1 MLRISLHYIVLP
13 LSGNLNDYT
22 VHLYIFCIFY
32 RSLHFFYNYEGLN
45 DLCCLIMRE
54 VSHYFWI
61 CYKLELKVGI
71 FSLKTYTLD
80 LLTYL
85 CYLLVCHNTWGDSD
99 TWDYSRKF
107 TFKMSTLICSW
118 TVTIIPK
125 ICSNSCFNLVLEK
138 VENYGFILIIIII
151 IFSEE
156 DWITYIITIKKGIP
170 DIIYLFFTF
179 IQSVVD
185 LCKFVAIMMFR

>member
-1 MLRISLHYIVLP
+1 MLRISLHYLVLP
-13 LSGNLNDYT
+13 LSGSLNDYT

-61 CYKLELKVGI
+61 CYKLELKVDI
-71 FSLKTYTLD
+71 FSLKTHTFD

-107 TFKMSTLICSW
+107 TFKMSTLICSR
-118 TVTIIPK
+118 TVTLIPK

-151 IFSEE
+151 IFLQKKIESR
-156 DWITYIITIKKGIP
+156 ISSPSKKVFLILYI
-170 DIIYLFFTF
+170 FF
-179 IQSVVD
+179 
-185 LCKFVAIMMFR
+185 